1 MPATSNTS
9 NINDIT
15 TSIVQI
21 LRRQGG
27 ALSSAELQTEL
38 RVSQPTV
45 SRALAPLIRSGEV
58 QKVGAARNQRYVLPR
73 RVRDVG
79 SSVQVM
85 RVNTQGQ
92 PSPFARIVP
101 LATGAVWVDE
111 EDGLSKRFDGLP
123 WFLDDMRPQGFMGRT
138 FASTHPELQLGNDP
152 RFWSEDDALRAI
164 ALFGDD
170 LPGNLVLG
178 EGSFARFHTLPGRAS
193 RAESSADYPAL
204 ADAAMQGTTGGSSA
218 GGEQPKFCTIAGLGN
233 AARHVLVKFSPA
245 GDAPTDQRT
254 RDLLV
259 CEHLALQT
267 LSNAGIAA
275 ATSQIS
281 TGAGRVFLEV
291 ERFDRA
297 PIGPSNPQGL
307 GRIGMVSLMVY
318 DAEYV
323 GAMDNWAA
331 TANRMQDRDLLQPE
345 DARTLRLLE
354 AFGVLIANTDRH
366 YGNISLLLDGD
377 DWALAP
383 AYDVLPMLYAPL
395 GGELVARQFSSQ
407 NLKPTAATLAEWPRA
422 TELAKAF
429 WSAAANDLR
438 ISKAFRQ
445 LCAENLSLFI

>member
-1 MPATSNTS
+1 MSAAS
-9 NINDIT
+9 NISDLT
-15 TSIVQI
+15 TSIMQT

-27 ALSSAELQTEL
+27 ALSSAELQTQL

-45 SRALAPLIRSGEV
+45 SRALAPLICSGEV

-73 RVRDVG
+73 TVRDVG
-79 SSVQVM
+79 RSVQVM
-85 RVNTQGQ
+85 RVNTQGR

-123 WFLDDMRPQGFMGRT
+123 WFLDDMRPEGFMGRT
-138 FASTHPELQLGNDP
+138 FASSHPELQLGNDP
-152 RFWSEDDALRAI
+152 RFWSDDDVLRAM
-164 ALFGDD
+164 ALCGDD
-170 LPGNLVLG
+170 LPGNLVVG
-178 EGSFARFHTLPGRAS
+178 EAAFARFHTLPGRAS
-193 RAESSADYPAL
+193 RAVSNADYPAL
-204 ADAAMQGTTGGSSA
+204 ADAAMQGSLGGSSA
-218 GGEQPKFCTIAGLGN
+218 GGEQPKFCTVVGMGD
-233 AARHVLVKFSPA
+233 AARHVLVKFSPS

-275 ATSQIS
+275 ATSRIS

-297 PIGPSNPQGL
+297 PISPHNPLGL

-331 TANRMQDRDLLQPE
+331 TANRMQDRALLRPD

-383 AYDVLPMLYAPL
+383 AYDMLPMLYAPV
-395 GGELVARQFSSQ
+395 GGELVARQFASQ
-407 NLKPTAATLAEWPRA
+407 NLQPTAATLPEWPRA
-422 TELAKAF
+422 QALAKAF
-429 WSAAANDLR
+429 WSAAASDLR
-438 ISKAFRQ
+438 ISAAFRQ
-445 LCAENLSLFI
+445 VCAENLALLN